1 MIGAILL
8 KDNIMIIEKKGDCSI
23 RILRPN
29 EEGRPCKYLQGL
41 RWRNGRGGGS
51 NYICIYYITN
61 R

>member
-29 EEGRPCKYLQGL
+29 EGGRRCKYLQGL
-41 RWRNGRGGGS
+41 DGGMEE
-51 NYICIYYITN
+51 
-61 R
+61 